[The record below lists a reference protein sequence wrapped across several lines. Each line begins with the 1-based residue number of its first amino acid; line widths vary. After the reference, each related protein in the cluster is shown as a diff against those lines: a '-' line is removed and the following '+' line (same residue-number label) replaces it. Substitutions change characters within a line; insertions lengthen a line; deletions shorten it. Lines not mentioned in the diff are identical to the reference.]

1 MSDSMKGL
9 KERLQ
14 EHEERRQEYKKE
26 REKINQEIEK
36 MNQEMEEQKRL
47 ASLTAG
53 VMVIVGAVYLALAAL
68 GVIGMSLSG
77 VLTGVMEYVAV
88 VLTLLVLSVFV
99 VPVVGFLCVAVLG
112 RGE

>member
-1 MSDSMKGL
+1 MKGL
-9 KERLQ
+9 KEHLQ

-26 REKINQEIEK
+26 REKI
-36 MNQEMEEQKRL
+36 NQEMEEQKRL

-68 GVIGMSLSG
+68 GFIGLSLSG
-77 VLTGVMEYVAV
+77 VLTGVMEHVAV

-99 VPVVGFLCVAVLG
+99 VPVMGFLCVAILG
-112 RGE
+112 RGA